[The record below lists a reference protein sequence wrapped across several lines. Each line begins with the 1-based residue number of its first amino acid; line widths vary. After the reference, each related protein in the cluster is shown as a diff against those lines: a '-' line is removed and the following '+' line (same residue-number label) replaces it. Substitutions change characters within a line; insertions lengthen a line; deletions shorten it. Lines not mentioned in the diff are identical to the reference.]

1 MEPDTKVILTMS
13 KGSWVAVETP
23 VAFQGGDAFYYAC
36 VWACL
41 VREKGIAPMRATQ
54 IAEAAVYQ
62 RQFPGLVYDG
72 ALGDDLHLIF
82 S

>member
-1 MEPDTKVILTMS
+1 METNTKAVLTMS

-23 VAFQGGDAFYYAC
+23 TSFQGGDAFYYAC
-36 VWACL
+36 VWAFL
-41 VREKGIAPMRATQ
+41 VREKGMGPTRATQ

-72 ALGDDLHLIF
+72 SLGNDLLRLFH
-82 S
+82 